1 MSGKAWSHIQDEM
14 PEPVEDADRQA
25 EGFTLLP
32 GESTISF
39 STITSIFTEKFFL
52 ASGLG
57 LTFQL

>member
-1 MSGKAWSHIQDEM
+1 M